1 MRNPSFVTHPPG
13 QMWAPFYAVPLSVVF
28 LGGCVDPSLDGTVTL
43 DPTMVTRAFV
53 HVDADP
59 SVRAHVVYG
68 DKNTDEATWTATPEQ
83 TGGALDFVLYLH
95 GGASSSFRVEGTDA
109 RGHAVSGPLQD
120 VTTEALPR
128 MLPNFRSTIEVALD
142 GLGPW
147 LLTSC
152 LSDNEHAAVV
162 ILSLDGGVVWYW
174 QPGDAVV
181 AAARYDALTGTVYGS
196 AFDPTNDGQGYLF
209 EIPVAGGEP
218 VIHPLPWAHHDT
230 VVVDNGDAGP
240 LWAQLVTTFQEVDG
254 QSIAGDTIVEVSRD
268 GVQRVVWSAFDAL
281 TPTENSGW
289 NLTPFPNGEPDWTHA
304 NGLSYEESEGAYYV
318 SLWWPEQVI
327 KVDRAT
333 GNTVWFMG
341 GAENEFTFVGD
352 SGFGP
357 QHAPEF
363 HDGRLGVFDNRDATE
378 GSRAAEYLV
387 DERARTATLEWS
399 YTPEDPQYALVLGD
413 TTRREDG
420 SHLIAWGSTGDIF
433 VTDANNTLGGLLRM
447 EQPLAIGAV
456 SEIGAMP

>member
-1 MRNPSFVTHPPG
+1 MRNPLFVTHPPG
-13 QMWAPFYAVPLSVVF
+13 QMWALLCAVPLSVLF
-28 LGGCVDPSLDGTVTL
+28 LGGCVDPSLDATVTL

-68 DKNTDEATWTATPEQ
+68 DKNTDEATWAATPKQ

-120 VTTEALPR
+120 VTTDALPR
-128 MLPNFRSTIEVALD
+128 MLPNFRSTVEVTLD

-289 NLTPFPNGEPDWTHA
+289 SLTPFPNGEPDWTHA
-304 NGLSYEESEGAYYV
+304 NGLSYDESEGAYYV

-333 GNTVWFMG
+333 GNTLWFMG
-341 GAENEFTFVGD
+341 GAEDEFTFVGD

-363 HDGRLGVFDNRDATE
+363 HDGRLGVFDNRDATQ

-433 VTDANNTLGGLLRM
+433 VTDANNILSGLLRM

>member
-1 MRNPSFVTHPPG
+1 MDS
-13 QMWAPFYAVPLSVVF
+13 
-28 LGGCVDPSLDGTVTL
+28 
-43 DPTMVTRAFV
+43 TMVTRAFV

-59 SVRAHVVYG
+59 GVRAHLVYG
-68 DKNTDEATWTATPEQ
+68 ERDAEESSWVSTPDL
-83 TGGALDFVLYLH
+83 TGGSLDFVLYLRA
-95 GGASSSFRVEGTDA
+95 GTRSSFRLEGTDA
-109 RGHAVSGPLQD
+109 LGRVVQGPIQD
-120 VTTEALPR
+120 VTTGALPR
-128 MLPNFRSTIEVALD
+128 NLPDFRSTIDLTLD

-162 ILSLDGGVVWYW
+162 ILTLDGGVVWYW

-181 AAARYDALTGTVYGS
+181 AAARFDALTGKVYGS
-196 AFDPTNDGQGYLF
+196 AFDPANGGYGYLF
-209 EIPVAGGEP
+209 EIPVAGGDP
-218 VIHPLPWAHHDT
+218 VFYPLPSAHHDT
-230 VVVDNGDAGP
+230 VRIDNGDGGP

-254 QSIAGDTIVEVSRD
+254 RFIAGDTLVEVSSD
-268 GVQRVVWSAFDAL
+268 GVQRTVWNAFDHL

-304 NGLSYEESEGAYYV
+304 NGLYYDDDEGAYYI
-318 SLWWPEQVI
+318 SLWWPEQVV

-341 GAENEFTFVGD
+341 GVENEFTFVGD

-363 HDGRLGVFDNRDATE
+363 REGRLGLFDNRDATE
-378 GSRAAEYLV
+378 GSRAVEYRV
-387 DERARTATLEWS
+387 DEAARTATLEWS
-399 YTPEDPQYALVLGD
+399 YAPDDPQYALVLGD
-413 TTRREDG
+413 TTRRDDG
-420 SHLIAWGSTGDIF
+420 SHLMAWGSTGDIVVTDAF
-433 VTDANNTLGGLLRM
+433 TDAVTDAVTDANKVPSGLLRM
-447 EQPLAIGAV
+447 EQPLAIGTV